1 MASQRSSKPEAE
13 LSSPLPASKKQ
24 RLAAPRKREL
34 LHKHLARQHEAA
46 ALTLLPPSPMLSQEV
61 RDEAPAL
68 SLALE
73 TSPPLSVTTAD
84 THRVSLVSW
93 VRRQPFSDV
102 RDGSS
107 ITGFYVTGSSF
118 RARPTLSPIPKRP
131 LASRTRFRAIVSRV
145 RWFSGFTLTSF
156 LRRKAYTHL
165 RRRPTL
171 SSTWTIRVAD
181 TPRYDRPT
189 PVAERVADPFC
200 SRFRTTSRAGRTL
213 PVPDADPADE
223 ADLIPA
229 PPPPPLH
236 TTHRLAEG
244 DHSSPPLPER
254 SSAFRGDPQAVPEAL
269 VVF

>member
-1 MASQRSSKPEAE
+1 MLPEAASERDQRS
-13 LSSPLPASKKQ
+13 
-24 RLAAPRKREL
+24 
-34 LHKHLARQHEAA
+34 
-46 ALTLLPPSPMLSQEV
+46 PP
-61 RDEAPAL
+61 
-68 SLALE
+68 
-73 TSPPLSVTTAD
+73 
-84 THRVSLVSW
+84 
-93 VRRQPFSDV
+93 F
-102 RDGSS
+102 
-107 ITGFYVTGSSF
+107 
-118 RARPTLSPIPKRP
+118 PKRP

-165 RRRPTL
+165 RRSRPTL

-213 PVPDADPADE
+213 PVPDANPADE

-229 PPPPPLH
+229 PPPPQLH

-244 DHSSPPLPER
+244 DHSSLPLPER

>member
-1 MASQRSSKPEAE
+1 MTDELGRTRRIFHNGILRYRKQLPSETNALPISQ
-13 LSSPLPASKKQ
+13 
-24 RLAAPRKREL
+24 
-34 LHKHLARQHEAA
+34 
-46 ALTLLPPSPMLSQEV
+46 
-61 RDEAPAL
+61 
-68 SLALE
+68 
-73 TSPPLSVTTAD
+73 
-84 THRVSLVSW
+84 
-93 VRRQPFSDV
+93 
-102 RDGSS
+102 
-107 ITGFYVTGSSF
+107 
-118 RARPTLSPIPKRP
+118 RP

-165 RRRPTL
+165 RRSRPTL

-189 PVAERVADPFC
+189 PVAERVADPF
-200 SRFRTTSRAGRTL
+200 S
-213 PVPDADPADE
+213 DE

-244 DHSSPPLPER
+244 DHSSLPLPER